1 VTTTGRVVLGGLA
14 HSFAPDRDAL
24 VGVDLV
30 VEPGHFVSLVGPS
43 GCGKSTLLRVLA
55 GVLPPTAGT
64 ATIDGRDVRGRPG
77 TAAYMAQKDLLLPWR
92 RVLDNAILGSELDG
106 ADRADARERATA
118 WLDRFGLTGFERAWP
133 HELSGGMRQRLAL
146 LRTFLF
152 RRDVLL
158 LDEPFGA
165 LDAITRQ
172 DMVTWLAEVWA
183 ADRRTALLVTHDVE
197 EALLLSDRVEVM
209 SARPGRIVA
218 SIPVDLPRPRPVELV
233 TDPGFVALRAEVLA
247 ALRGGHG
254 VARQLGGPLA
264 H

>member
-1 VTTTGRVVLGGLA
+1 VNAGRIAVAGLA
-14 HSFAPDRDAL
+14 HSFGAGREAL
-24 VGVDLV
+24 GPVDLI
-30 VEPGHFVSLVGPS
+30 VEPGTFVSIVGPS

-55 GVLPPTAGT
+55 GVLTPSSGH
-64 ATIDGRDVRGRPG
+64 ATIDDRDVRGQPG
-77 TAAYMAQKDLLLPWR
+77 VAAYMAQKDLLLPWR
-92 RVLDNAILGSELDG
+92 RALDNAILGSELDG
-106 ADRADARERATA
+106 VDRSEARARASA
-118 WLDRFGLTGFERAWP
+118 WFDRFGLTGFEEAWP

-209 SARPGRIVA
+209 SARPGTIVA
-218 SIPVDLPRPRPVELV
+218 SIPVDLDRPRPAELV
-233 TDPGFVALRAEVLA
+233 TDPAFVALRARVLQ
-247 ALRGGHG
+247 ALRGGHP
-254 VARQLGGPLA
+254 AQPDRSPLA